1 MPDTEQLALETRVA
15 LMEQAVSRM
24 GGDVAFI
31 RSKMEQLEHLMSSLI
46 RIEER
51 MTSHATDISRAF
63 EAIRENATAIAN
75 IKTSAQVEK
84 EKTDKWIN
92 VGVGIWIAAS
102 TLWILFGSAIFWW
115 VARINEHIKL

>member
-63 EAIRENATAIAN
+63 EAIRENTAAISSV
-75 IKTSAQVEK
+75 KTTAQVEK
-84 EKTDKWIN
+84 EKTDRWLNI
-92 VGVGIWIAAS
+92 GIGIWIAAS

-115 VARINEHIKL
+115 VSRINEHLKI

>member
-51 MTSHATDISRAF
+51 MSTHTTDITRAF
-63 EAIRENATAIAN
+63 DAIRDNTTAIASV
-75 IKTSAQVEK
+75 KSAAQIEK

-92 VGVGIWIAAS
+92 IAVGIWIAA
-102 TLWILFGSAIFWW
+102 TMLWILFGSAIFWW
-115 VARINEHIKL
+115 VSRINEHLKL